1 MNMKRGFVTIA
12 TGDDRYYRMARNLLR
27 SYRLNCK
34 DLMPFA
40 IIADRDNDYTREFD
54 DVVII
59 DKPTNSWMDKLRLL
73 DSCPYDEN
81 LFLDADCLV
90 YRDINFLWELF
101 QNSDDFS
108 CFGKALPL
116 DDKGGWFTNQAS
128 QFYPIHFCTHLHGM
142 LYFIRKTE
150 TLDRMHELCLDIIS
164 NYKKIE
170 FKGFNEIMA
179 DEPVYALAMA
189 VLDLRPVDRRPDY
202 YCFVPY
208 ALKFSSNFERRTV
221 RFTYPAED
229 TVDEC
234 FIVHWGNRNTLRAQY
249 RFAASVL
256 DCDRRSG
263 MLYTIIY
270 RTGLL
275 LLAYRVKDWITDL
288 CNKIAWFFSRIAY
301 RLKKYAHKNV

>member
-1 MNMKRGFVTIA
+1 MKRGFVTIA
-12 TGDDRYYRMARNLLR
+12 TGDDHYYLLARNLLR

-34 DLMPFA
+34 DPMPFA

-59 DKPTNSWMDKLRLL
+59 DKPTKTWMDKLRLL

-101 QNSDDFS
+101 RDADDFS

-142 LYFIRKTE
+142 LYFMRNSE
-150 TLDRMHELCLDIIS
+150 TLERMQELCRDIIS
-164 NYKKIE
+164 NYGKIV
-170 FKGFNEIMA
+170 FKGFNEKLA

-189 VLDLRPVDRRPDY
+189 VLDLRPVDRKPDY

-208 ALKFSSNFERRTV
+208 ASKFSSNYERRTV
-221 RFTYPAED
+221 RFTNPTD
-229 TVDEC
+229 GTVDGC
-234 FIVHWGNRNTLRAQY
+234 CIVHWGKRNTLRAQY
-249 RFAASVL
+249 RFAASVI

-263 MLYTIIY
+263 MLYAIIY
-270 RTGLL
+270 RSGLL
-275 LLAYRVKDWITDL
+275 LLVYRAKDWIIDL
-288 CNKIAWFFSRIAY
+288 VNKISWIISRIAY
-301 RLKKYAHKNV
+301 RIKKYFRKHV

>member
-1 MNMKRGFVTIA
+1 MKRGFVTIA
-12 TGDDRYYRMARNLLR
+12 TGEDHYYLMAQNLLR
-27 SYRLNCK
+27 SYRLSCK
-34 DLMPFA
+34 DPMPFA

-59 DKPTNSWMDKLRLL
+59 DNPSKTWMDKLRLL

-101 QNSDDFS
+101 RDADDFS

-142 LYFIRKTE
+142 LYFIRNSE
-150 TLDRMHELCLDIIS
+150 TLERMQELCRDIIS
-164 NYKKIE
+164 NYGKIV
-170 FKGFNEIMA
+170 FKDFNEKMA

-189 VLDLRPVDRRPDY
+189 VLDLHPVDRKPDY

-208 ALKFSSNFERRTV
+208 ASKFSSNYERRTV
-221 RFTYPAED
+221 RFTNPTD
-229 TVDEC
+229 GTVDGC
-234 FIVHWGNRNTLRAQY
+234 CIVHWGNRNTLRAQY
-249 RFAASVL
+249 RFAASVIA
-256 DCDRRSG
+256 CERRSG
-263 MLYTIIY
+263 LLYTIIY
-270 RTGLL
+270 RSGLL
-275 LLAYRVKDWITDL
+275 LFVYRAKDWIIDL
-288 CNKIAWFFSRIAY
+288 VNKISWIISRIVY
-301 RLKKYAHKNV
+301 RIKKYFRKHV

>member
-1 MNMKRGFVTIA
+1 MKRGFVTIA
-12 TGDDRYYRMARNLLR
+12 TGEDHYYLMAQNLLR

-34 DLMPFA
+34 DPMPFA

-59 DKPTNSWMDKLRLL
+59 DNPSKTWMDKLRLL

-101 QNSDDFS
+101 RDADDFS

-142 LYFIRKTE
+142 LYFIRNSE
-150 TLDRMHELCLDIIS
+150 TLERMQELCRDIIS
-164 NYKKIE
+164 NYGKIV
-170 FKGFNEIMA
+170 FKDFNEKMA

-189 VLDLRPVDRRPDY
+189 VLDLHPVDRKPDY

-208 ALKFSSNFERRTV
+208 ASKFSSNYERRTV
-221 RFTYPAED
+221 RFTNPTD
-229 TVDEC
+229 GTVDGC
-234 FIVHWGNRNTLRAQY
+234 CIVHWGNRNTLRAQY
-249 RFAASVL
+249 RFAASVIA
-256 DCDRRSG
+256 CERRSG
-263 MLYTIIY
+263 LLYTIIY
-270 RTGLL
+270 RSGLL
-275 LLAYRVKDWITDL
+275 LFVYRAKDWIIDL
-288 CNKIAWFFSRIAY
+288 VNKISWIISRIVY
-301 RLKKYAHKNV
+301 RIKKYFRKHV